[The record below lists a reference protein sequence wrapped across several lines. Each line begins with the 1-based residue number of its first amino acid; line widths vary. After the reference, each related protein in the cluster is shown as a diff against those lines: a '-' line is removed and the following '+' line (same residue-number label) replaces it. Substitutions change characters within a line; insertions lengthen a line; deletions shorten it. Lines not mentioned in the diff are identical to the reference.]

1 MCCHCWL
8 IFAATVANR
17 STSCSVGAP
26 VQWQGA
32 ILERVRGPAR
42 QIGRGVRCI
51 LLISLVAL
59 AFRVGGQSCAAS
71 IDPNGRLQFTEQDL
85 PSTEKDPAGPS
96 EIDQSAR
103 AHGFNYAIGT
113 RRAARGDFKLL
124 KKFFELARDADGAAS
139 ESLGDMP
146 TVVYHLLGD
155 EKFAQFLGTQTLA
168 FRMMVRNR
176 ISHEGYPAR
185 ASEYLSRHFPQ
196 TTQLLFRREMIDWP
210 SPNDQYAIRKIFTAG
225 LELAGSKV
233 ERAELIEKKTG
244 RVLCDLTPDDIGSD
258 AEREGEA
265 LWSADSQ
272 RVACLST
279 DLPAQPGDLFDN
291 PPPPPLRK
299 QTAVYQRSG
308 DSFVRAEL
316 SLGEA
321 PGYAAD
327 KELQGAKRGHIYT
340 EPVRWRKPNVLVL
353 RRHEYYRQMKPTVI
367 DNLKFDS
374 IHDVARQYEITIT
387 FAADGKAD
395 VVWKLEKD

>member
-1 MCCHCWL
+1 MRALGSIVL
-8 IFAATVANR
+8 I
-17 STSCSVGAP
+17 G
-26 VQWQGA
+26 
-32 ILERVRGPAR
+32 
-42 QIGRGVRCI
+42 
-51 LLISLVAL
+51 LLAL
-59 AFRVGGQSCAAS
+59 ASQAAAQTKDGS
-71 IDPNGRLQFTEQDL
+71 SDPNKRLHFTEKDL
-85 PSTEKDPAGPS
+85 PSTEKDPNGPS

-103 AHGFNYAIGT
+103 AHGFNYATGT

-146 TVVYHLLGD
+146 TVVYHLVGD
-155 EKFAQFLGTQTLA
+155 EKFAQFLGAQPLA
-168 FRMMVRNR
+168 FRMMVRNQ
-176 ISHEGYPAR
+176 ISHEGYPAP
-185 ASEYLSRHFPQ
+185 ASEYLSRHFPR
-196 TTQLLFRREMIDWP
+196 TTQLLFRREMVDWP
-210 SPNDQYAIRKIFTAG
+210 SPNDQFAIRKTFSSDVG
-225 LELAGSKV
+225 LAGSKV
-233 ERAELIEKKTG
+233 ERAELIEKKTD
-244 RVLCDLTPDDIGSD
+244 RVLCDLTPDDIGTGG
-258 AEREGEA
+258 EREGEA
-265 LWSADSQ
+265 LWSPDSQ

-299 QTAVYQRSG
+299 QTAVYQRTG
-308 DSFVRAEL
+308 DSFVRVDL
-316 SLGEA
+316 SLAEA

-340 EPVRWRKPNVLVL
+340 EPIRWRKPNVLVL

-374 IHDVARQYEITIT
+374 IHDVGRQYEITIT